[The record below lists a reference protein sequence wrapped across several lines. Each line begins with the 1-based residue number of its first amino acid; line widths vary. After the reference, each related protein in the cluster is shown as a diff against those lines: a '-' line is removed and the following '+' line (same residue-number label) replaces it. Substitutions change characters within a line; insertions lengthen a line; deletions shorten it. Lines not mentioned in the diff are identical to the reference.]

1 MAAPSTSSRRE
12 LEAQLIARA
21 WQDDGFKQRLLTDPK
36 AAVAEAVGIDVPS
49 GIEIRVV
56 EETPNTLYLVIP
68 QNQTELSDEQL
79 DAASGGFCWEL
90 TSL

>member
-1 MAAPSTSSRRE
+1 MTQPNLASRKE

-36 AAVAEAVGIDVPS
+36 AAVSEAVGIDVPS

-79 DAASGGFCWEL
+79 DAASGGSCFTYPCG
-90 TSL
+90 